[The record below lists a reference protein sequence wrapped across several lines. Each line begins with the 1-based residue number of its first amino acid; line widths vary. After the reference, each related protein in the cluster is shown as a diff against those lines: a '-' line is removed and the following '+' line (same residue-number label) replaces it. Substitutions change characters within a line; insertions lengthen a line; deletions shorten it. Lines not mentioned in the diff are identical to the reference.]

1 VSRLN
6 PSRPFRLGTKKKR
19 KTRKSAK
26 KTKTKT
32 KRGRVRKIVRAM
44 LARALVPTP
53 ECRSRAAR

>member
-1 VSRLN
+1 M
-6 PSRPFRLGTKKKR
+6 KKKR
-19 KTRKSAK
+19 RKRKRTKTR
-26 KTKTKT
+26 T

>member
-1 VSRLN
+1 VNRLN
-6 PSRPFRLGTKKKR
+6 PSRPFPQGTKKKR
-19 KTRKSAK
+19 RKRKRTKTR
-26 KTKTKT
+26 T